1 MILGSQSNVLGA
13 EFQPQMVAVQA
24 DGRTQCIVCG
34 SWYSSLSVART
45 HVQRMHLVPQ
55 LFQCT
60 LCSAVI
66 AHRLDFAKHVNR
78 RHKIKGAK
86 DIVKNYAIPLKN
98 SANK

>member
-45 HVQRMHLVPQ
+45 HVQRMRQIRIHVRHPQ
-55 LFQCT
+55 SEYQVYRSST
-60 LCSAVI
+60 LKVW
-66 AHRLDFAKHVNR
+66 V
-78 RHKIKGAK
+78 
-86 DIVKNYAIPLKN
+86 
-98 SANK
+98 